1 MAAMERLTTAQRELY
16 DYLLERQRS
25 GGPMASYREM
35 MRAMELKSP
44 APVQARLK
52 QLKKKGYLLQ
62 GGGGQRNI
70 RVYDPM
76 TAVYVPG
83 EYAQL
88 VREYVDLLQSPPD
101 EGEYAWVGDD
111 CELEEVV

>member
-1 MAAMERLTTAQRELY
+1 MERLTTAQRELY

-35 MRAMELKSP
+35 MQAMELKSP

-52 QLKKKGYLLQ
+52 QLKNKGYLLQ
-62 GGGGQRNI
+62 GGGGKYRNI

-83 EYAQL
+83 KYAQQ
-88 VREYVDLLQSPPD
+88 VREYVGLLQSPQD
-101 EGEYAWVGDD
+101 EDV
-111 CELEEVV
+111 ELEEVM